1 MQRTTRPPD
10 SREYQMRYQGSAVAN
25 EEYIERGYALPQERP
40 SFEVVSGGGLD
51 ARARRGVAPEFLARV
66 KAVVACALVFFA
78 LGACRV
84 ALTSAAVAALQ
95 GNATLKTQIT
105 EAKTTNDSLM
115 IERSALSSNARI
127 SRIATQN
134 LGMVLSTDTETV
146 TIGAADAASADATQ
160 DASADAAPSD
170 GRAAQADG
178 DAAQSAAEDVSA
190 QGVA

>member
-1 MQRTTRPPD
+1 MQRATRPPD

-115 IERSALSSNARI
+115 VERSALSSNARI

-146 TIGAADAASADATQ
+146 TIGAAASDEV
-160 DASADAAPSD
+160 
-170 GRAAQADG
+170 AAQADG
-178 DAAQSAAEDVSA
+178 DAAQSASEDASV

>member
-1 MQRTTRPPD
+1 MGWTPAPAAAWPRSFSPA
-10 SREYQMRYQGSAVAN
+10 SRQSS
-25 EEYIERGYALPQERP
+25 P
-40 SFEVVSGGGLD
+40 
-51 ARARRGVAPEFLARV
+51 APWSSSPLAP
-66 KAVVACALVFFA
+66 A
-78 LGACRV
+78 

-115 IERSALSSNARI
+115 VERSALSSNARI

-146 TIGAADAASADATQ
+146 TIGAADAASSAA
-160 DASADAAPSD
+160 ASDEV
-170 GRAAQADG
+170 AAQADG
-178 DAAQSAAEDVSA
+178 DAAQSASEDASV

>member
-1 MQRTTRPPD
+1 
-10 SREYQMRYQGSAVAN
+10 MRYQGSAVAN

-115 IERSALSSNARI
+115 VERSALSSNARI

-146 TIGAADAASADATQ
+146 TIGTAAEASSAYAAASDEV
-160 DASADAAPSD
+160 AA
-170 GRAAQADG
+170 RADG
-178 DAAQSAAEDVSA
+178 DAAQSASEDASV

>member
-1 MQRTTRPPD
+1 MQRATRPPD

-105 EAKTTNDSLM
+105 EAKNTNDSLM
-115 IERSALSSNARI
+115 VERSALSSNARI

-146 TIGAADAASADATQ
+146 TIGAADASSAAASDEV
-160 DASADAAPSD
+160 
-170 GRAAQADG
+170 AAQADG
-178 DAAQSAAEDVSA
+178 DAAQSASEDASV

>member
-66 KAVVACALVFFA
+66 KVVVACALVFFA

-115 IERSALSSNARI
+115 VERSALSSNARI

-146 TIGAADAASADATQ
+146 TIGAAAEASSAEADSSDEVAA
-160 DASADAAPSD
+160 
-170 GRAAQADG
+170 RADG
-178 DAAQSAAEDVSA
+178 DAAQSASEDASA

>member
-1 MQRTTRPPD
+1 
-10 SREYQMRYQGSAVAN
+10 MRYQGSAVAN

-66 KAVVACALVFFA
+66 KVVVACALVFFA

-115 IERSALSSNARI
+115 VERSALSSNARI

-146 TIGAADAASADATQ
+146 TIGAAAEASSAEADSSDEVAA
-160 DASADAAPSD
+160 
-170 GRAAQADG
+170 RADG
-178 DAAQSAAEDVSA
+178 DAAQSASEDASA

>member
-1 MQRTTRPPD
+1 
-10 SREYQMRYQGSAVAN
+10 MRYQGSAVAN

-105 EAKTTNDSLM
+105 EAKTTNDNLM
-115 IERSALSSNARI
+115 VERSALSSNARI
-127 SRIATQN
+127 NRIATQN

-146 TIGAADAASADATQ
+146 TIVAAADAA
-160 DASADAAPSD
+160 ASDEV
-170 GRAAQADG
+170 AAQADG
-178 DAAQSAAEDVSA
+178 DAAQSASEDASV

>member
-115 IERSALSSNARI
+115 VERSALSSNARI

-134 LGMVLSTDTETV
+134 LGMVLSTNTETV
-146 TIGAADAASADATQ
+146 TIGAAAEAS
-160 DASADAAPSD
+160 SADAASD
-170 GRAAQADG
+170 EVAARADG
-178 DAAQSAAEDVSA
+178 DAAQSASEDASA

>member
-84 ALTSAAVAALQ
+84 ALTSAAVASLQ
-95 GNATLKTQIT
+95 GNATLKSQIS

-115 IERSALSSNARI
+115 VERSALSSNSRI

-134 LGMVLSTDTETV
+134 LGMVLSTDTET
-146 TIGAADAASADATQ
+146 IGAADAASADA
-160 DASADAAPSD
+160 APSD
-170 GRAAQADG
+170 GQAAQADG
-178 DAAQSAAEDVSA
+178 DAAQSAAEDASV

>member
-1 MQRTTRPPD
+1 
-10 SREYQMRYQGSAVAN
+10 MRYQGSAVAN

-115 IERSALSSNARI
+115 VERSALSSNARI

-146 TIGAADAASADATQ
+146 TIGAAAEAP
-160 DASADAAPSD
+160 SADAATSD
-170 GRAAQADG
+170 EVAARADG
-178 DAAQSAAEDVSA
+178 DAAQSASEDASV

>member
-1 MQRTTRPPD
+1 MQWATRPPD

-66 KAVVACALVFFA
+66 KAVVACALVFFV

-105 EAKTTNDSLM
+105 EAKTTNDNLM
-115 IERSALSSNARI
+115 VERSALSSNARI

-146 TIGAADAASADATQ
+146 TIGAA
-160 DASADAAPSD
+160 SD
-170 GRAAQADG
+170 EVAAQADG
-178 DAAQSAAEDVSA
+178 DAAQSASEDASV

>member
-1 MQRTTRPPD
+1 
-10 SREYQMRYQGSAVAN
+10 MRYQGSAVAN

-115 IERSALSSNARI
+115 VERSALSSNARI

-146 TIGAADAASADATQ
+146 NIGAADAASSA
-160 DASADAAPSD
+160 ASDEV
-170 GRAAQADG
+170 AAQADG
-178 DAAQSAAEDVSA
+178 DAAQSASEDASV

>member
-1 MQRTTRPPD
+1 
-10 SREYQMRYQGSAVAN
+10 MRYQGSAVAN
-25 EEYIERGYALPQERP
+25 EEYIERGYALLQERP

-115 IERSALSSNARI
+115 VERSALSSNARI

-146 TIGAADAASADATQ
+146 TIGAADAASADA
-160 DASADAAPSD
+160 APSD
-170 GRAAQADG
+170 GQAAQADG
-178 DAAQSAAEDVSA
+178 DAAQSAAEDASV

>member
-1 MQRTTRPPD
+1 
-10 SREYQMRYQGSAVAN
+10 MRYQGSAVAN

-115 IERSALSSNARI
+115 VERSALSSNARI

-146 TIGAADAASADATQ
+146 TIGAAAEAS
-160 DASADAAPSD
+160 SADAAASD
-170 GRAAQADG
+170 GQAARADG
-178 DAAQSAAEDVSA
+178 DAAQSASEDASV

>member
-1 MQRTTRPPD
+1 
-10 SREYQMRYQGSAVAN
+10 MRYQGSAVAN
-25 EEYIERGYALPQERP
+25 EEYIERGYALPQEHP

-84 ALTSAAVAALQ
+84 ALTSAAVASLQ
-95 GNATLKTQIT
+95 GNATLKSQIS

-115 IERSALSSNARI
+115 IERSALSSNSRI

-146 TIGAADAASADATQ
+146 TIGAAAEAS
-160 DASADAAPSD
+160 SADAAASD
-170 GRAAQADG
+170 GQAARADG
-178 DAAQSAAEDVSA
+178 DAAQSASEDASV

>member
-1 MQRTTRPPD
+1 
-10 SREYQMRYQGSAVAN
+10 MRYQGSAVAN

-105 EAKTTNDSLM
+105 EAKTTNDNLM
-115 IERSALSSNARI
+115 VERSALSSNARI

-146 TIGAADAASADATQ
+146 TIGAASSAAASDEV
-160 DASADAAPSD
+160 
-170 GRAAQADG
+170 AAQADG
-178 DAAQSAAEDVSA
+178 DAAQSASEDASV

>member
-115 IERSALSSNARI
+115 VERSALSSNARI

-146 TIGAADAASADATQ
+146 TIGAAAAASDEV
-160 DASADAAPSD
+160 AA
-170 GRAAQADG
+170 RADG
-178 DAAQSAAEDVSA
+178 DAAQSASEDASV

>member
-1 MQRTTRPPD
+1 
-10 SREYQMRYQGSAVAN
+10 MRYQGSAVAN
-25 EEYIERGYALPQERP
+25 EEYIERGYAQPQERP

-51 ARARRGVAPEFLARV
+51 ARARRGVTPAFLARV

-84 ALTSAAVAALQ
+84 ALTSAAVATLQ
-95 GNATLKTQIT
+95 GNATLKTQIS

-115 IERSALSSNARI
+115 IERSALSSNSRI

-134 LGMVLSTDTETV
+134 LGMVLSADTESV
-146 TIGAADAASADATQ
+146 TIGAADAAAEAEAAQDATAAD
-160 DASADAAPSD
+160 DASADASSD
-170 GRAAQADG
+170 EAAAQADG
-178 DAAQSAAEDVSA
+178 DAAQSVGEDASA

>member
-1 MQRTTRPPD
+1 
-10 SREYQMRYQGSAVAN
+10 MRYQGSAVAN

-40 SFEVVSGGGLD
+40 SFEVVPGGGLD
-51 ARARRGVAPEFLARV
+51 ARARRGVSPEFLARV
-66 KAVVACALVFFA
+66 RTVVVCALVFIA

-84 ALTSAAVAALQ
+84 ALTSAAVATLQ
-95 GNATLKTQIT
+95 GNASLKTQIT

-115 IERSALSSNARI
+115 IERSALSSNSRI

-146 TIGAADAASADATQ
+146 TIGAADAASANAEAAQDAT
-160 DASADAAPSD
+160 ATEAPSD
-170 GRAAQADG
+170 EATAQADG
-178 DAAQSAAEDVSA
+178 DAAQSATEDASA

>member
-1 MQRTTRPPD
+1 
-10 SREYQMRYQGSAVAN
+10 MRYQGSAVAN

-105 EAKTTNDSLM
+105 EAKTTND
-115 IERSALSSNARI
+115 RI
-127 SRIATQN
+127 SRIATHN

-146 TIGAADAASADATQ
+146 TIGAADAASSAA
-160 DASADAAPSD
+160 ASDEV
-170 GRAAQADG
+170 AAQADG
-178 DAAQSAAEDVSA
+178 DAAQSASEDASV

>member
-1 MQRTTRPPD
+1 M
-10 SREYQMRYQGSAVAN
+10 
-25 EEYIERGYALPQERP
+25 
-40 SFEVVSGGGLD
+40 
-51 ARARRGVAPEFLARV
+51 APEFLARV

-84 ALTSAAVAALQ
+84 ALTSAAVAALRKRH
-95 GNATLKTQIT
+95 LKTQIT

-115 IERSALSSNARI
+115 VERSALSSNARI

-146 TIGAADAASADATQ
+146 TIGAAAEAS
-160 DASADAAPSD
+160 SADAAASD
-170 GRAAQADG
+170 GQAAQADG
-178 DAAQSAAEDVSA
+178 DAAQSAAEDASV

>member
-115 IERSALSSNARI
+115 VERSALSSNARI

-134 LGMVLSTDTETV
+134 LGMVLSTDTET
-146 TIGAADAASADATQ
+146 IGAAAEAS
-160 DASADAAPSD
+160 SADAAASD
-170 GRAAQADG
+170 EVAARADG
-178 DAAQSAAEDVSA
+178 DAAQSASEDASV

>member
-1 MQRTTRPPD
+1 
-10 SREYQMRYQGSAVAN
+10 MRYQGSAVAN

-40 SFEVVSGGGLD
+40 SFEVVPGGGLD

-66 KAVVACALVFFA
+66 RAVVACALVFIA

-84 ALTSAAVAALQ
+84 ALTSAAVATLQ
-95 GNATLKTQIT
+95 GNASLKTQIT

-115 IERSALSSNARI
+115 IERSALSSNSRI

-146 TIGAADAASADATQ
+146 TIGAADAAASAEAATAAEAAQDAT
-160 DASADAAPSD
+160 AAEAPFD
-170 GRAAQADG
+170 EAAAQADG
-178 DAAQSAAEDVSA
+178 DAAQSATEDASA

>member
-115 IERSALSSNARI
+115 VERSALSSNARI

-146 TIGAADAASADATQ
+146 TIGAAAEAS
-160 DASADAAPSD
+160 SADAAPSD
-170 GRAAQADG
+170 EVAARADG
-178 DAAQSAAEDVSA
+178 DAAQSAAEDASV

>member
-1 MQRTTRPPD
+1 
-10 SREYQMRYQGSAVAN
+10 MRYQGSAVAN

-115 IERSALSSNARI
+115 VERSALSSNARI

-146 TIGAADAASADATQ
+146 TIGAAAEASSADAF
-160 DASADAAPSD
+160 ASDEVAA
-170 GRAAQADG
+170 RADG
-178 DAAQSAAEDVSA
+178 DAAQSASENASV

>member
-1 MQRTTRPPD
+1 
-10 SREYQMRYQGSAVAN
+10 MRYQGSAVAN

-115 IERSALSSNARI
+115 VERSALSSNARI

-146 TIGAADAASADATQ
+146 TIGAAAEASSADAS
-160 DASADAAPSD
+160 DEVAA
-170 GRAAQADG
+170 RADG
-178 DAAQSAAEDVSA
+178 DAAQSASEDASV

>member
-1 MQRTTRPPD
+1 
-10 SREYQMRYQGSAVAN
+10 MRYQGSAVAN

-115 IERSALSSNARI
+115 VERSALSSNARI

-146 TIGAADAASADATQ
+146 TIGAA
-160 DASADAAPSD
+160 ADAAASD
-170 GRAAQADG
+170 EVAARADG
-178 DAAQSAAEDVSA
+178 DAAQSASEDASA

>member
-1 MQRTTRPPD
+1 MQRATRPSD

-25 EEYIERGYALPQERP
+25 EEYIESGYALPQERP

-115 IERSALSSNARI
+115 VERSALSSNARI

-146 TIGAADAASADATQ
+146 TIGAADAASSAA
-160 DASADAAPSD
+160 ASDEVT
-170 GRAAQADG
+170 AQADG
-178 DAAQSAAEDVSA
+178 DAAQSASEDASV

>member
-25 EEYIERGYALPQERP
+25 EEYIERGYALPKECP

-115 IERSALSSNARI
+115 VERSALSSNARI

-146 TIGAADAASADATQ
+146 TIGAAAEAS
-160 DASADAAPSD
+160 SADAAASD
-170 GRAAQADG
+170 GQAAQADG
-178 DAAQSAAEDVSA
+178 DAAQSAAEDASV

>member
-1 MQRTTRPPD
+1 
-10 SREYQMRYQGSAVAN
+10 MRYQGSAVAN

-105 EAKTTNDSLM
+105 EAKTTNDNLM
-115 IERSALSSNARI
+115 VERSALSSNARI

-146 TIGAADAASADATQ
+146 TIGAA
-160 DASADAAPSD
+160 SD
-170 GRAAQADG
+170 EVAAQADG
-178 DAAQSAAEDVSA
+178 DAAQSASEHASV

>member
-105 EAKTTNDSLM
+105 EAKTTNDNLM
-115 IERSALSSNARI
+115 VERSALSSNARI

-146 TIGAADAASADATQ
+146 TIGAAAEASSVDAA
-160 DASADAAPSD
+160 ASDEVAA
-170 GRAAQADG
+170 RADG
-178 DAAQSAAEDVSA
+178 DAAQSASEDASV

>member
-1 MQRTTRPPD
+1 
-10 SREYQMRYQGSAVAN
+10 MRYQGSAVAN
-25 EEYIERGYALPQERP
+25 EEYIERGYALPKECP

-115 IERSALSSNARI
+115 VERSALSSNARI

-146 TIGAADAASADATQ
+146 TIGAAAEAS
-160 DASADAAPSD
+160 SADAAASD
-170 GRAAQADG
+170 GQAAQADG
-178 DAAQSAAEDVSA
+178 DAAQSAAEDASV

>member
-1 MQRTTRPPD
+1 MQRATRPPD

-66 KAVVACALVFFA
+66 KAVIACALVFFA

-95 GNATLKTQIT
+95 GNAILKTQIT
-105 EAKTTNDSLM
+105 EAKTTNDNLM
-115 IERSALSSNARI
+115 VERSALSSNARI

-146 TIGAADAASADATQ
+146 TIGAADAASSAA
-160 DASADAAPSD
+160 ASDEV
-170 GRAAQADG
+170 AAQADG
-178 DAAQSAAEDVSA
+178 DAAQSASEDASV